1 MAHIIETAEARGID
15 TSVMKAAHA
24 LARQAIDAG
33 HGTDGISRLTVELEQ
48 RGHENATRGG

>member
-1 MAHIIETAEARGID
+1 
-15 TSVMKAAHA
+15 MKAAHA